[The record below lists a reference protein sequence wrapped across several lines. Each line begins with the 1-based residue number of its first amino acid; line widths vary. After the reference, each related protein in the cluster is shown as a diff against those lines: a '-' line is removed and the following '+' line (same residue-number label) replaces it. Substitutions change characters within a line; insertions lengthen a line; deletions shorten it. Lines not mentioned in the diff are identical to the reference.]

1 MNDSDLAVGL
11 REWFKRMG
19 GVSGQARRKN
29 PVWVALREITGAFG
43 NWRNARRGNP
53 RRGYLVMRERM
64 NHE

>member
-1 MNDSDLAVGL
+1 MNDVELASGL

-19 GVSGQARRKN
+19 VVSGQARRKN

-53 RRGYLVMRERM
+53 RRGYLRMKERM
-64 NHE
+64 NCE